1 MRVEDSAGENVS
13 NTVEGMKK
21 FPVLALLVAVTV
33 TTTLVGCTD
42 NATDQ
47 AVPMSEMTTTT
58 APMSTSSVA
67 PTTTSTT
74 PANPELRTKVAQ
86 LMMVGIRNS

>member
-33 TTTLVGCTD
+33 TTTLVGCAD

-47 AVPMSEMTTTT
+47 AVPTSE
-58 APMSTSSVA
+58 TSKIGRASCRERV
-67 PTTTSTT
+67 
-74 PANPELRTKVAQ
+74 
-86 LMMVGIRNS
+86 

>member
-33 TTTLVGCTD
+33 TTTLVGCAD

-47 AVPMSEMTTTT
+47 AAPTSEMTTTT
-58 APMSTSSVA
+58 APTSTSRVA
-67 PTTTSTT
+67 HQGSATHDGGRPQF
-74 PANPELRTKVAQ
+74 R
-86 LMMVGIRNS
+86 